1 MSSEATKPITT
12 NRRHLIARRVIAP
25 VSVACVG
32 LSALAAFG
40 SLPAAA
46 AGSATVPFGSHTTS
60 YAAGTIKPST
70 AQSTMDSATLAFYSK
85 WKARYLVSACGSGN
99 AITSPDADHPFVA
112 EAQGYGLELFALMAG
127 ADSDAQASFDSVLK
141 FVLAHPSSITP
152 GLLAAEQDS
161 SCKSVNGSD
170 SATDGDLAVAYGL
183 LLADRQWGSAGAYN
197 YKNLAVAR
205 INAIKAGEI
214 NPTTHLPLLG
224 DWSSPGDKYYNATRP
239 SDFMIDHF
247 RAFKAAT
254 GDATWD
260 QVIAASSGLVTAQ
273 QNTYAPTTG
282 LIADFVVSTNTTSP
296 KPAAANFLEGPTDGQ
311 YSYNS
316 VRVPWHLGTDGAVFA
331 NAASKAPSQKLTA
344 WIKAKVGNDPA
355 KVRAGYKLDGTAT
368 VSYLDPEF
376 VATLGPAAMND
387 PSNQAW
393 LDAIWNYTAASAAGS
408 GIDTYYGSSL
418 ILQSMIVMSGNY
430 WNPASSPATTSP
442 TPTATPTATAT
453 PTPTPTPTATATA
466 TPTPTPTPTPST
478 AGLSVTFRY
487 DEKWSNGWCGSLLV
501 TNNGST
507 SVSKYT
513 MGFDLPTTVNLSDKW
528 SGTFSRSGTR
538 FTVLSASG
546 ESIAAGQT
554 NSSTGFC
561 VDRLRSSVLKTAVPT
576 NLTALGR

>member
-1 MSSEATKPITT
+1 MSAEVKKTT
-12 NRRHLIARRVIAP
+12 TPTRRHTIARRVLAP
-25 VSVACVG
+25 VTVACVG
-32 LSALAAFG
+32 VSAIAALG

-46 AGSATVPFGSHTTS
+46 AGSATVPFGSHTTA
-60 YAAGTIKPST
+60 YAAGTIKPSA
-70 AQSTMDSATLAFYSK
+70 AQSTMDSATLAFYGK
-85 WKARYLVSACGSGN
+85 WKSRYLVSACGSGS
-99 AITSPDADHPFVA
+99 AISSPDADHPFVA
-112 EAQGYGLELFALMAG
+112 EAQGYGLEIFALMAG
-127 ADSDAQASFDSVLK
+127 ADPDAQASFDSVLK

-183 LLADRQWGSAGAYN
+183 LLADRQWGSAGTYN
-197 YKNLAVAR
+197 YKGLAVSR

-224 DWSSPGDKYYNATRP
+224 DWSSPGDKYYNSTRP

-260 QVIAASSGLVTAQ
+260 QVIAATSGLVTAQ
-273 QNTYAPTTG
+273 QNTYAPATG
-282 LIADFVVSTNTTSP
+282 LIADFIVSTNTTSP
-296 KPAAANFLEGPTDGQ
+296 KPAAANFLEGSTDGQ

-316 VRVPWHLGTDGAVFA
+316 VRVPWHLGADGAVFA
-331 NAASKAPSQKLTA
+331 NAASKAQSQRLTA
-344 WIKAKVGNDPA
+344 WIKAKVGNDPT
-355 KVRAGYKLDGTAT
+355 KVRAGYKLDGTTA

-387 PSNQAW
+387 ASNQAW
-393 LDAIWNYTAASAAGS
+393 LDAVWNYTAAAATGS

-418 ILQSMIVMSGNY
+418 ILQSMIVMSGNF
-430 WNPASSPATTSP
+430 WNPAAASAATSPTATATP
-442 TPTATPTATAT
+442 TPTATST
-453 PTPTPTPTATATA
+453 PTPTPTPTATAT
-466 TPTPTPTPTPST
+466 PTPTPAPST
-478 AGLSVTFRY
+478 SALSVTFRY

-501 TNNGST
+501 KNNGST

-528 SGTFSRSGTR
+528 NGTFSRSGTR
-538 FTVLSASG
+538 FTLLSATG
-546 ESIAAGQT
+546 QSIAAGQT

-561 VDRLRSSVLKTAVPT
+561 VDRLRSSVLKSAVPT
-576 NLTALGR
+576 NLTAVLR